1 MSAYAIARSTAQAD
15 AFPAHFLPAQDDFA
29 DRLTPPEEAI
39 MATIEYLL
47 VNGLAGAV
55 VPPPKIFSRP
65 RQRPKPP
72 AAAPM
77 RFCGSLGNAVKGI
90 ASSRKFLKRDD

>member
-1 MSAYAIARSTAQAD
+1 
-15 AFPAHFLPAQDDFA
+15 
-29 DRLTPPEEAI
+29 

-47 VNGLAGAV
+47 VNGWRAPSM
-55 VPPPKIFSRP
+55 PPPKIFSRP
-65 RQRPKPP
+65 RQPPKPP

-90 ASSRKFLKRDD
+90 ASSRKFLKRDDYF